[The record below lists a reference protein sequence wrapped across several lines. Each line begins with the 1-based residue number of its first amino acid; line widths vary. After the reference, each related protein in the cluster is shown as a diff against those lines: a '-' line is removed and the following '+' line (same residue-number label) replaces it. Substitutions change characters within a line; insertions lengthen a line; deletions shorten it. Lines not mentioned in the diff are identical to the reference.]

1 MSKTWLAILAAGLW
15 PLVAAAQQEPGLV
28 LEDAWVRA
36 LPPSQPSTAA
46 YLTLDNRG
54 DTAVGVVSASASIAR
69 TTEIHTTR
77 QVDGYM
83 RMEQLE
89 GLAVAPGERVK
100 LAPGGTHLMLMGLSY
115 MPVPGDTIELCVKL
129 TSGQAVCTEA
139 ETHKTPPN
147 SGGED
152 LHQHH

>member
-1 MSKTWLAILAAGLW
+1 LSRTWLAILAAGLW
-15 PLVAAAQQEPGLV
+15 PLVAAAQQESGLV

-46 YLTLDNRG
+46 YLTLYNRG
-54 DTAVGVVSASASIAR
+54 DTAIGIVGASADMAR

-77 QVDGYM
+77 MVDGLM

-89 GLAVAPGERVK
+89 GLALAAGERVK
-100 LAPGGTHLMLMGLSY
+100 LAPGGTHLMLLGLTF
-115 MPVPGDTIELCVKL
+115 MPEPGDTIELCVKL
-129 TSGQAVCTEA
+129 ISGQEVCTEA
-139 ETHKTPPN
+139 VTHKTPPE
-147 SGGED
+147 SED